1 MSINSNIID
10 EKNLLKNYENTS
22 KLFFDIT
29 YVLGI
34 NKFK

>member
-1 MSINSNIID
+1 MSNIID
-10 EKNLLKNYENTS
+10 EKNLFKNYEIFS
-22 KLFFDIT
+22 KLFLDNT